1 MITTLRFTVAVFAAL
16 PEPLD
21 DKRYEII
28 DGELFVSTQPSSQHQ
43 ITALEI
49 GARLREWGKPSALLL
64 HSTPPSV

>member
-1 MITTLRFTVAVFAAL
+1 MVTTWRFTVADLAAL

-21 DKRYEII
+21 DKRYEPI
-28 DGELFVSTQPSSQHQ
+28 DGELFVSTQPSSQQQ